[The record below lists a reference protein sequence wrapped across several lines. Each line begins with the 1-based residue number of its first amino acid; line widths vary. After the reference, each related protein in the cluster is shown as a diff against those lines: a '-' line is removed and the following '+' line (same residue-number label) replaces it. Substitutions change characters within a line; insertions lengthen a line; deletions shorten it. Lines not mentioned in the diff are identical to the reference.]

1 MAGVAYR
8 TVLTEP
14 DGFKSFKGAMAENY
28 CMTELIALGIVP
40 YYWRSGNRA
49 EVDFLFEDDWNRIIP
64 LETKSADNTRA
75 KSFTAYCKQYKP
87 ALGFKVSTKNIGVNQ
102 KGETREISLPLYLLW
117 KLKDYIESTEP

>member
-1 MAGVAYR
+1 
-8 TVLTEP
+8 
-14 DGFKSFKGAMAENY
+14 
-28 CMTELIALGIVP
+28 MTELIALGIVP
-40 YYWRSGNRA
+40 YYWRSGNSA

-75 KSFTAYCKQYKP
+75 KSFIAYCKQYKP